1 MDLEILIL
9 SEVNYT
15 EKEKYAIPYTLNVK
29 RNDTNELV
37 YKTES
42 QTSVVIQWLRLQAL
56 KAGDLC
62 LTLGQRTRSHMPQP
76 RPDAAKFKLKY
87 KIK

>member
-9 SEVNYT
+9 REVNYT

-29 RNDTNELV
+29 SNDTNELI

-42 QTSVVIQWLRLQAL
+42 QTSLVIQWLRLQTL
-56 KAGDLC
+56 KAGDLGS
-62 LTLGQRTRSHMPQP
+62 TLGQRTRSHMPQP